1 MPESPLQA
9 RPGLN
14 GCTTGIEIGPE
25 PFDSPD
31 ALTLRKELARELARR
46 YGGDLEPGAKPSEED
61 IAVFL
66 IARDDDG
73 SPIGCGGLR
82 SLGEPVVEIKRM
94 YVRPEA
100 RRRGLGGAIL
110 EALEREALRLGFKV
124 VRLETGPLQPDA
136 IGLYARAGY
145 REIPC
150 FGAYSGGGRSRCFE
164 RRLGQRAV
172 P

>member
-1 MPESPLQA
+1 MIA
-9 RPGLN
+9 
-14 GCTTGIEIGPE
+14 IAPE

-31 ALTLRKELARELARR
+31 AELLRDELRRELNER
-46 YGGDLEPGAKPSEED
+46 YGADLEPGEKPSADD

-66 IARDDDG
+66 VARDDDG
-73 SPIGCGGLR
+73 RALGCGSLR

-100 RRRGLGGAIL
+100 RGRGVGVLIL
-110 EALEREALRLGFKV
+110 AELEREAGARGFKV
-124 VRLETGPLQPDA
+124 VRLETGPLQPEA

-150 FGAYSGGGRSRCFE
+150 FGSYSGAPASRCFE
-164 RRLGQRAV
+164 RRLG
-172 P
+172 